1 MKYNDIQKE
10 TWSKEIFW
18 NYLLKLESWKPVL
31 SGVTGLKDLGVEGAG
46 GGAFGLVL
54 TSAGFSARTIL
65 PCPHVELLGVQK
77 LPHRPGFAGIV
88 VYLEDLIEIGK
99 WKSERRKIK
108 PETFGVSENRKTLI
122 YNIKQET
129 M

>member
-1 MKYNDIQKE
+1 V
-10 TWSKEIFW
+10 S
-18 NYLLKLESWKPVL
+18 
-31 SGVTGLKDLGVEGAG
+31 
-46 GGAFGLVL
+46 
-54 TSAGFSARTIL
+54 
-65 PCPHVELLGVQK
+65 PHVELLGVQK

-88 VYLEDLIEIGK
+88 VHLEDLRNWKVEI
-99 WKSERRKIK
+99 RKKKK